1 MFRLGKHKEQRRFLG
16 KPGDGGITDM
26 SDPKQSQTDFSR
38 EEDICWE
45 GIEAIFRAAYIRTKC
60 THPEKLDILLRE
72 RPGICK
78 IRRSAGLLNYP
89 MVPSTGLFVFFSE
102 DFIPGETLS
111 PLCLL
116 QTHRQR
122 EGRREEYY
130 LSLHYTATAQMT
142 SAAAVFSV
150 RKWRDNKQY
159 CLAGD
164 QSWEPASPITDP
176 VDPKAPDYIWEE
188 MCRGTG
194 SKNLI
199 SALRNSGGPRLT
211 GEILI
216 QALEKYAEPVEFLNR
231 AGGCGRFVFLDDLN
245 TSAAASMKADERGD
259 HIPAIVPAQMGW
271 AGTTYLYESPGRYCI
286 ALFAEITS
294 DNWEITDFFCK
305 TGQMITLPEIEGL
318 LRDYKKETLYIRF
331 GEHDL
336 FAPEYPIAHNIHR
349 ALDDIHGFC
358 ESSDPD
364 VRKAANSFAG
374 LLRMIPEDWTQERL
388 EAGAFWLY

>member
-1 MFRLGKHKEQRRFLG
+1 
-16 KPGDGGITDM
+16 M

-164 QSWEPASPITDP
+164 QLWEPASSITDP

-199 SALRNSGGPRLT
+199 DVLRFSGGPRLT
-211 GEILI
+211 PEILM
-216 QALEKYAEPVEFLNR
+216 QALAKYSEPVEFLNR
-231 AGGCGRFVFLDDLN
+231 AGGCGRFLFLENQND
-245 TSAAASMKADERGD
+245 SAALMQEEPEAEAERILTI
-259 HIPAIVPAQMGW
+259 IPATMPFVFDAKFVKEATA
-271 AGTTYLYESPGRYCI
+271 AGFVNLKGHRTVGGMRASIYNAMP
-286 ALFAEITS
+286 
-294 DNWEITDFFCK
+294 
-305 TGQMITLPEIEGL
+305 IEGVEKL
-318 LRDYKKETLYIRF
+318 VEFMKKFEK
-331 GEHDL
+331 EN
-336 FAPEYPIAHNIHR
+336 A
-349 ALDDIHGFC
+349 
-358 ESSDPD
+358 
-364 VRKAANSFAG
+364 
-374 LLRMIPEDWTQERL
+374 
-388 EAGAFWLY
+388 